1 MLFIK
6 YDYLNPDQ
14 GYPLSKSSIAI
25 NIYKRSL
32 QTQARAG
39 LPKRKRASCS
49 ASCQGSVTVEAA
61 LVFPVFLCV
70 LCGFLM
76 MAAVV
81 MTEAGIRHALARTAD
96 IYAVQKAAEYYTDH
110 RREGQTGNDDG
121 TDTPSRTE
129 TVADT
134 VLSAAGLQTVFMSVY
149 EGSDLEQSCIRG
161 GRSGILLSGSDGSGE
176 ENVVKVQADYTLRLE
191 IPFLGSWSF
200 ARQASVLQR
209 IFTGYE
215 ETGGNAG
222 PDGSG
227 GTVYVTE
234 HGSVYHTSLS
244 CSHLC
249 LSISG
254 DRAAAVLAGGGYEAC
269 EKCITKGTDPSVLY
283 VTVYGDK
290 YHASLHC
297 SGLKRNIKAI
307 PKEKAEGMRM
317 CSRCAAMRKASGTER
332 K

>member
-1 MLFIK
+1 MLFAK

-14 GYPLSKSSIAI
+14 GHHLFKIVIAI

-32 QTQARAG
+32 QTQAKAW
-39 LPKRKRASCS
+39 LLKRKRASCS
-49 ASCQGSVTVEAA
+49 VSCHGSVTVETA

-70 LCGFLM
+70 ICGFLM

-81 MTEAGIRHALARTAD
+81 MTEAGIQHALARTAD
-96 IYAVQKAAEYYTDH
+96 VYAVQKTVEYYADH
-110 RREGQTGNDDG
+110 RGENHGERII
-121 TDTPSRTE
+121 E
-129 TVADT
+129 TNAPFWSETIKDAVFA
-134 VLSAAGLQTVFMSVY
+134 AAGLQTVFSTVY
-149 EGSDLEQSCIRG
+149 EASDLEQSCIRG
-161 GRSGILLSGSDGSGE
+161 GRYGILLSGSTCSGN

-200 ARQASVLQR
+200 VRQASVFQR
-209 IFTGYE
+209 LFIGYE
-215 ETGGNAG
+215 ET
-222 PDGSG
+222 DGSGSVDSG

-254 DRAAAVLAGGGYEAC
+254 DRAAGILAGGVYEAC
-269 EKCITKGTDPSVLY
+269 EKCITGSSNPSVLY

-297 SGLKRNIKAI
+297 SGLKRSIKAI

-317 CSRCAAMRKASGTER
+317 CSRCAAMRKATGTER